1 MEKAKVSM
9 RKTGFIARGC
19 LFACMLALVACA
31 GGTPEAQLRQQ
42 FDAMQA
48 AVEAG
53 KAGDFIEGVSPD
65 FTGEDGLDRAALHNM
80 IRAHTLMN
88 ARIGA
93 TTGPLDVR
101 VDGENAEVAFDVL
114 LTSSSGRLL
123 PNQAGTYRVTTAWRR
138 EDGDWRVYHARWR
151 RGQ

>member
-9 RKTGFIARGC
+9 AKTGFIARGW
-19 LFACMLALVACA
+19 LLACALALAACA
-31 GGTPEAQLRQQ
+31 GDTPEAQLRQQ
-42 FDAMQA
+42 F
-48 AVEAG
+48 EAG
-53 KAGDFIEGVSPD
+53 KAGDFIDGVSAE
-65 FTGEDGLDRAALHNM
+65 FTGEEGIDRAALHNM

-101 VDGENAEVAFDVL
+101 VEGDNAEVAFNVL

-138 EDGDWRVYHARWR
+138 QDGDWRVYHARWE

>member
-9 RKTGFIARGC
+9 VKSGFIARGW
-19 LFACMLALVACA
+19 LITCMLALAACA
-31 GGTPEAQLRQQ
+31 GDTPEAQLRQQ

-53 KAGDFIEGVSPD
+53 KAGDFIAGVSAD
-65 FTGEDGLDRAALHNM
+65 FTGEAGIDRAALHNM

-93 TTGPLDVR
+93 TTGPLDLR
-101 VDGENAEVAFDVL
+101 VDGENAELAFNVL
-114 LTSSSGRLL
+114 LTSGSGRLL
-123 PNQAGTYRVTTAWRR
+123 PDQAGTYRVTTAWRR
-138 EDGDWRVYHARWR
+138 EDGDWRVYHARWE

>member
-1 MEKAKVSM
+1 MTKS
-9 RKTGFIARGC
+9 GFTACGW
-19 LFACMLALVACA
+19 LLACMLMLAACA
-31 GGTPEAQLRQQ
+31 GDAPEAQLRRQ

-53 KAGDFIEGVSPD
+53 KAGDFIDSVSPD
-65 FTGEDGLDRAALHNM
+65 FTGEEGIDRAALHNM
-80 IRAHTLMN
+80 LRAHTLMN

-101 VDGENAEVAFDVL
+101 VEGDNAEVAFNVL
-114 LTSSSGRLL
+114 LTSSSGRML

-138 EDGDWRVYHARWR
+138 EDGDWRVYHARWE

>member
-1 MEKAKVSM
+1 MA
-9 RKTGFIARGC
+9 KTGFIARGW
-19 LFACMLALVACA
+19 LFACVLALAACA
-31 GGTPEAQLRQQ
+31 GDMPEAQLRQQ

-53 KAGDFIEGVSPD
+53 KAGDFIDGVSPD
-65 FTGEDGLDRAALHNM
+65 FAGEEGMDRAALHNM
-80 IRAHTLMN
+80 IRAHALMN

-93 TTGPLDVR
+93 TTGPLEVK
-101 VDGENAEVAFDVL
+101 VDGENAEIAFNVL

-138 EDGDWRVYHARWR
+138 EGGDWRVYHARWE

>member
-9 RKTGFIARGC
+9 AKTRWMLRGGW
-19 LFACMLALVACA
+19 LACVLMLAACA
-31 GGTPEAQLRQQ
+31 GDTPEAQLRQQ
-42 FDAMQA
+42 FDEMQT

-53 KAGDFIEGVSPD
+53 KAGDFIDGVSAD
-65 FTGEDGLDRAALHNM
+65 FTGAEGIDRAALHNM

-93 TTGPLDVR
+93 TTGPLDVK
-101 VDGENAEVAFDVL
+101 VQGENAEVAFNVL

-138 EDGDWRVYHARWR
+138 EDGDWRVYHARWE

>member
-9 RKTGFIARGC
+9 AKTRFSAHGW
-19 LFACMLALVACA
+19 LLALVLALAACA
-31 GGTPEAQLRQQ
+31 GDTPEAQLRQQ
-42 FDAMQA
+42 FDTMQA

-53 KAGDFIEGVSPD
+53 KAGDFIEGVSAD
-65 FTGEDGLDRAALHNM
+65 FAGEEGLDRAALHNM
-80 IRAHTLMN
+80 IRARALMN

-93 TTGPLDVR
+93 TTGPLDIK
-101 VDGENAEVAFDVL
+101 VDGNNAEVEFNLL

-123 PNQAGTYRVTTAWRR
+123 PEQAGTYRVTTAWRR
-138 EDGDWRVYHARWR
+138 EGDDWRVHHARWQ

>member
-1 MEKAKVSM
+1 MAKT
-9 RKTGFIARGC
+9 RFGARAW
-19 LFACMLALVACA
+19 LLACALALSACA
-31 GGTPEAQLRQQ
+31 GDTPEAQLRQQ
-42 FDAMQA
+42 FGEMQA

-53 KAGDFIEGVSPD
+53 KASDFIEGVSPD
-65 FTGEDGLDRAALHNM
+65 FTGEEGIDRAALHNM

-93 TTGPLDVR
+93 TTGPLDVE
-101 VDGENAEVAFDVL
+101 VDGDNAEVAFDVL

-138 EDGDWRVYHARWR
+138 EGGEWRVHHARWE

>member
-9 RKTGFIARGC
+9 TKTGFRAR
-19 LFACMLALVACA
+19 ACGLALIMLLAACT
-31 GGTPEAQLRQQ
+31 GDTPEAQLRQQ
-42 FDAMQA
+42 FDAMQS

-65 FTGEDGLDRAALHNM
+65 FTGEEGLDRAALHNM

-93 TTGPLDVR
+93 TTGPLDVK
-101 VDGENAEVAFDVL
+101 VEGENAEVAFNVL

-138 EDGDWRVYHARWR
+138 EDGDWRVYHARWE

>member
-9 RKTGFIARGC
+9 AKTRFSAHGW
-19 LFACMLALVACA
+19 LLALVLALAACA
-31 GGTPEAQLRQQ
+31 GDTPEAQLRQQ
-42 FDAMQA
+42 FDTMQA

-53 KAGDFIEGVSPD
+53 KSGDFIEGVSAD
-65 FTGEDGLDRAALHNM
+65 FAGEEGLDRAALHNM

-93 TTGPLDVR
+93 TTGPLDVK

-114 LTSSSGRLL
+114 LTSSRGRLL

-138 EDGDWRVYHARWR
+138 EDGDWCVYHARWKR
-151 RGQ
+151 RQ

>member
-1 MEKAKVSM
+1 MT
-9 RKTGFIARGC
+9 KTGFRAR
-19 LFACMLALVACA
+19 ACGLALIMLLAACA
-31 GGTPEAQLRQQ
+31 GDTPEAQLRQQ

-65 FTGEDGLDRAALHNM
+65 FTGEEGLDRAALHNM

-93 TTGPLDVR
+93 TTGPLDLKVE
-101 VDGENAEVAFDVL
+101 GENAEVAFNVL
-114 LTSSSGRLL
+114 LTSSSGRFL

-138 EDGDWRVYHARWR
+138 EDGGWRIYHARWE

>member
-1 MEKAKVSM
+1 MTKS
-9 RKTGFIARGC
+9 GFGARVGG
-19 LFACMLALVACA
+19 LALAMLLAACA
-31 GGTPEAQLRQQ
+31 GDTPEAQLRQQ

-48 AVEAG
+48 AVEEG

-65 FTGEDGLDRAALHNM
+65 FSGEEGIDRAALHNM

-93 TTGPLDVR
+93 TTGPLDVK
-101 VDGENAEVAFDVL
+101 VEGENAEVAFNIL

-138 EDGDWRVYHARWR
+138 EDGDWRVYHARWEH
-151 RGQ
+151 GQ